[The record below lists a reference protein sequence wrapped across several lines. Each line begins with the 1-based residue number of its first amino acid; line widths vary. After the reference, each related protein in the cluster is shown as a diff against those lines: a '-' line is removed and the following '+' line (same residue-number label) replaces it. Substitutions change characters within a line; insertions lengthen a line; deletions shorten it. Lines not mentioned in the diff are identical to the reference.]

1 MILGDE
7 GIEIERMDK
16 QNKCNKKEVIKFAGA
31 FIAWVIGSGFAT
43 GQEVLQ
49 FFTSY
54 GYLSYGVVLLNLVG
68 FLFLGQVLLIT
79 GYEHKTETPFNH
91 FKYFC
96 GERVGA
102 FYSGLIPATLVLI
115 MSVLISGAGATLSE
129 YYGINHYIGSAVMA
143 GMVLCAYLIGF
154 ERLIKIV
161 STIGPVIIAFTL
173 LVGTSTVIQDFNKF
187 PEVHKYQ
194 SILSESHSAPHWI
207 ISSILYLSLNF
218 LSGSAYFTALGI
230 SAAERKDAKYGALF
244 GAVALILAIAI
255 MNTAILLNAGSTATL
270 AIPVL
275 YLAKKISY
283 LLGAV
288 FSIVLILG
296 MFSSCSA
303 MMWSV
308 CNRFTMGGK
317 RGNRIFAA
325 LIAIFTFVLGLFSFN
340 ELIGVF
346 YPLVGYIGLIFI
358 GCVIYKGIKKSGEE
372 QGHLKT
378 EKNILQSS
386 D

>member
-1 MILGDE
+1 ME
-7 GIEIERMDK
+7 GQSK
-16 QNKCNKKEVIKFAGA
+16 YNKKEVIKFAGA

-68 FLFLGQVLLIT
+68 FLFLGQVLLVT
-79 GYEHKTETPFNH
+79 GYEHKTETQFNH

-96 GERVGA
+96 GDKLGV
-102 FYSGLIPATLVLI
+102 FYSWLIPVTLILI
-115 MSVLISGAGATLSE
+115 MPVLISGAGATLSE
-129 YYGINHYIGSAVMA
+129 YYGVNHYIGSAIMA

-154 ERLIKIV
+154 ERLVNIV
-161 STIGPVIIAFTL
+161 SKIGPAIIFFAL
-173 LVGTSTVIQDFNKF
+173 LVGTITVIQDFGNF
-187 PEVHKYQ
+187 TEVPKYEPM
-194 SILSESHSAPHWI
+194 LSGSHSAPHWI
-207 ISSILYLSLNF
+207 ISSVLYLSLNF
-218 LSGSAYFTALGI
+218 LSGSTYYTKLGI
-230 SAAERKDAKYGALF
+230 SANDRKDAKYGALF
-244 GAVALILAIAI
+244 GAIALILAIAI
-255 MNTAILLNAGSTATL
+255 MNTAILLNAENTATL

-283 LLGAV
+283 ILGAV

-308 CNRFTMGGK
+308 CNRFSIGGK

-325 LIAIFTFVLGLFSFN
+325 LVAIFTFILGLLSFS
-340 ELIGVF
+340 ELVGVF
-346 YPLVGYIGLIFI
+346 YPLVGYVGLVFI
-358 GCVIYKGIKKSGEE
+358 GCVIYKGVKNTDFNCMKTKEE
-372 QGHLKT
+372 QCQKCDYNAN
-378 EKNILQSS
+378 K
-386 D
+386 